1 MAGGAAGVLGAWR
14 GVSLDVRETTGWEA
28 AHRRAAGVP
37 RPDRGPV
44 RRGLLLSL
52 DRGRLHRGR
61 RQGALR
67 PLHQGDRGAGV
78 RRPDPQRAGAV
89 GAGRHGPALLRHRGS
104 HHASGN
110 PLPAVRPDR
119 LGGGGGLGRPVP
131 DLAARRLPGAPR
143 RPARP
148 GPRRPGLDPRP
159 AARRAARRAQRGR
172 RRMTSAHAPVLLN
185 EVVDALQPRA
195 GQTVVDGTFGAGGY
209 SRALL
214 ATGARV
220 IAFDRDPTARRF
232 AQGLPAERF
241 RLVER
246 RFSELDAETGE
257 GAVDAVVFDIGV
269 SSMQLDEAERGFSF
283 MRDGPLDM
291 RMAADGPTA
300 ADLVNEAEPAELAR
314 ILFVYGEERESRRI
328 ARAIARRREEQPF
341 TRTLELA
348 EFIEKALGGRR
359 GAKVH
364 PATRSFQAIR
374 IAVNEELSELE
385 AGLAAAER
393 ALKTG
398 GRLCVVTFHS
408 LEDRIVKTFFAVRA
422 GKTPAGSRHA
432 PPVEAAAAPSFQ
444 LLFNG
449 AQAPSAAEL
458 AANPRARS
466 AKLRAAVRTDAPV
479 WRAAA

>member
-1 MAGGAAGVLGAWR
+1 
-14 GVSLDVRETTGWEA
+14 
-28 AHRRAAGVP
+28 
-37 RPDRGPV
+37 
-44 RRGLLLSL
+44 
-52 DRGRLHRGR
+52 
-61 RQGALR
+61 
-67 PLHQGDRGAGV
+67 
-78 RRPDPQRAGAV
+78 
-89 GAGRHGPALLRHRGS
+89 
-104 HHASGN
+104 
-110 PLPAVRPDR
+110 
-119 LGGGGGLGRPVP
+119 
-131 DLAARRLPGAPR
+131 
-143 RPARP
+143 
-148 GPRRPGLDPRP
+148 
-159 AARRAARRAQRGR
+159 
-172 RRMTSAHAPVLLN
+172 MTSPHAPVLLD

-195 GQTVVDGTFGAGGY
+195 GKTLVDGTFGAGGY

-214 ATGARV
+214 DAGASV
-220 IAFDRDPTARRF
+220 IAFDRDPSARRF
-232 AQGLPAERF
+232 AEGLPAERF
-241 RLVER
+241 RLVEG
-246 RFSELDAETGE
+246 RFSELDAETGAA
-257 GAVDAVVFDIGV
+257 AVDGVVFDIGV

-300 ADLVNEAEPAELAR
+300 ADLVNDTETAELAR

-348 EFIEKALGGRR
+348 EFIEKTLGGRR

-393 ALKTG
+393 ALKSG

-408 LEDRIVKTFFAVRA
+408 LEDRIVKTFLGVRA
-422 GKTPAGSRHA
+422 GKTPGGSRHA
-432 PPVEAAAAPSFQ
+432 PPVETAAAPSFQ

-449 AQAPSAAEL
+449 AQTPSAAEL

-466 AKLRAAVRTDAPV
+466 SKLRAAVRTDAPA
-479 WRAAA
+479 WRDAA

>member
-1 MAGGAAGVLGAWR
+1 M
-14 GVSLDVRETTGWEA
+14 
-28 AHRRAAGVP
+28 
-37 RPDRGPV
+37 
-44 RRGLLLSL
+44 
-52 DRGRLHRGR
+52 
-61 RQGALR
+61 
-67 PLHQGDRGAGV
+67 
-78 RRPDPQRAGAV
+78 
-89 GAGRHGPALLRHRGS
+89 
-104 HHASGN
+104 N
-110 PLPAVRPDR
+110 
-119 LGGGGGLGRPVP
+119 
-131 DLAARRLPGAPR
+131 AP
-143 RPARP
+143 
-148 GPRRPGLDPRP
+148 
-159 AARRAARRAQRGR
+159 
-172 RRMTSAHAPVLLN
+172 HIPVLLN
-185 EVVDALQPRA
+185 EVVDAMQPAA
-195 GQTVVDGTFGAGGY
+195 GKTLVDGTFGAGGY

-214 ATGARV
+214 SGGASV
-220 IAFDRDPTARRF
+220 IAFDRDPSAAKF
-232 AQGLPAERF
+232 ADGLPADRF

-246 RFSELDAETGE
+246 RFSELDEEVGE
-257 GAVDAVVFDIGV
+257 AAVDGVVLDIGV

-300 ADLVNEAEPAELAR
+300 ADLVNEAEPAEIAR
-314 ILFVYGEERESRRI
+314 ILYVYGEERESRRI
-328 ARAIARRREEQPF
+328 ARAIARRRDEQPF

-348 EFIEKALGGRR
+348 EFIEKTLGGRR

-385 AGLAAAER
+385 AGLVAAER

-422 GKTPAGSRHA
+422 GKAPAGSRHA
-432 PPVEAAAAPSFQ
+432 PPVKTAAAPSFQ

-449 AQAPSAAEL
+449 AQGPSEAEL

-466 AKLRAAVRTDAPV
+466 AKLRAAVRTDAAA